1 MVEGRMALFRAE
13 LSDQWREIG
22 RLHGVVRERLGNFK
36 ESQEKVDS
44 MGYKLH
50 NLYCAYEELF
60 QIVARYFENQVE
72 PQRYHA
78 DLLRRMKLNIPG
90 VRPALISEGTYALL
104 DELRRF
110 RHFFRHA
117 YGVDLD
123 PERVEGVAKKA
134 VELEKRFGEDL
145 SNFLGLLGGDEA

>member
-1 MVEGRMALFRAE
+1 MTKGRVALFKAE
-13 LSDQWREIG
+13 LSDQWKEVV
-22 RLHGVVRERLGNFK
+22 RLHTRIKEGLKGFK

-60 QIVARYFENQVE
+60 EIVARYFENQVE
-72 PQRYHA
+72 PERCHA

-90 VRPALISEGTYALL
+90 VRPALVSEETYAFL

-123 PERVEGVAKKA
+123 PEKVEGVAKKA
-134 VELEKRFGEDL
+134 VELEDRFEEDL
-145 SNFLGLLGGDEA
+145 SSFLRLLGGDGE

>member
-1 MVEGRMALFRAE
+1 MADERLALFKAE
-13 LSDQWREIG
+13 LVGQWRVVK
-22 RLHGVVRERLGNFK
+22 RLHDLVRVKLEDFG
-36 ESQEKVDS
+36 ETQEKIDS

-60 QIVARYFENQVE
+60 EIVARYFENQVE
-72 PQRYHA
+72 PVRYHA
-78 DLLRRMKLNIPG
+78 DLLKMMRLSIEG
-90 VRPALISEGTYALL
+90 VRPALVTEGTYMLL

-123 PERVEGVAKKA
+123 QDRVGPVARKA
-134 VELEKRFGEDL
+134 VELEGTFERDLEDFL
-145 SNFLGLLGGDEA
+145 SLLGGGE

>member
-22 RLHGVVRERLGNFK
+22 RLHGIVRERLGNFK

-50 NLYCAYEELF
+50 NLYCVYEELF

-145 SNFLGLLGGDEA
+145 NNFLGLLGG

>member
-1 MVEGRMALFRAE
+1 MVEGRMTLFRAE

-22 RLHGVVRERLGNFK
+22 RLHGIVRERLGNFK

-50 NLYCAYEELF
+50 NLYCVYEELF

-145 SNFLGLLGGDEA
+145 NNFLGLLGG

>member
-1 MVEGRMALFRAE
+1 MVEGRMTLFRAE

-22 RLHGVVRERLGNFK
+22 RLHGIVRERLGNFK

-60 QIVARYFENQVE
+60 EIVAKYFENQVE
-72 PQRYHA
+72 PERYHA

-145 SNFLGLLGGDEA
+145 NNFLRLLGGDEA

>member
-60 QIVARYFENQVE
+60 EIVARYFENQVE
-72 PQRYHA
+72 PERYHA

-90 VRPALISEGTYALL
+90 VRPALISEETYALL

-134 VELEKRFGEDL
+134 VELEDRFEGDL
-145 SNFLGLLGGDEA
+145 SNFLRLLGDDEQ

>member
-1 MVEGRMALFRAE
+1 MTEGRVALFKAE
-13 LSDQWREIG
+13 LSEQWREVD
-22 RLHGVVRERLGNFK
+22 RLHTRIKEGLRDFK
-36 ESQEKVDS
+36 ETQEKVDS

-60 QIVARYFENQVE
+60 EIVARYFENQIE
-72 PQRYHA
+72 PERYHSS
-78 DLLRRMKLNIPG
+78 LLKRMKLDIPG
-90 VRPALISEGTYALL
+90 VRPALLSRETYLLL

-123 PERVEGVAKKA
+123 PDKVEGVAKKA
-134 VELEKRFGEDL
+134 VELKDKFEQDL
-145 SNFLGLLGGDEA
+145 GSFLSVLGSDKG